1 MTHAKNYVSVQ
12 WLTEHLQEDD
22 IVIVDATMKKL
33 PNGDAIPEP
42 EAKISGAL
50 QFNFDTEICDLDT
63 DLPHMLPTP
72 QAFASAVCRLGI
84 NSDTLVVCYDAM
96 GIFSSPRAWWMFKVM
111 GHNKVV
117 ILDGGLPKWLQ
128 AGLPVSADY
137 EEATSRGNFEAHFN
151 TNMVYSY
158 QQVLAEIENKKS
170 QLIDARSQGRFNGS
184 EAEPRQGLRG
194 GHIPRSSCLPFT
206 DLIDNGVFKSR
217 QALQEY
223 FSDVVDSQAD
233 ELVFSCGSGVTASV
247 LALVA
252 DELGYTNLAVYDGS
266 WSEWAVRL
274 ELPVEA

>member
-1 MTHAKNYVSVQ
+1 MTQAKNYVSVK
-12 WLTEHLQEDD
+12 WLAEHLQDDD

-42 EAKISGAL
+42 QDKISGAL
-50 QFNFDTEICDLDT
+50 QFNFDTEICDQET

-72 QAFASAVCRLGI
+72 EAFESAVCQLGI
-84 NSDTLVVCYDAM
+84 NSNTLVVCYDAM

-117 ILDGGLPKWLQ
+117 ILDGGLPKWLK

-137 EEATSRGNFEAHFN
+137 EEATNHGNFEVHFN
-151 TNMVYSY
+151 ANMVYSY
-158 QQVLAEIENKKS
+158 QQVLAEIENQKI
-170 QLIDARSQGRFNGS
+170 QLVDARSQGRFNAT

-194 GHIPRSSCLPFT
+194 GHIPGSSCLPFT

-217 QALQEY
+217 QSLQQY
-223 FSDVVDSQAD
+223 FSGVVDAQAD
-233 ELVFSCGSGVTASV
+233 DLVFSCGSGVTASV

-252 DELGYTNLAVYDGS
+252 DELGYSNLAVYDGS

-274 ELPVEA
+274 ELPVEV